1 MVKRRL
7 QVRAGGKKNEPSFFI
22 SIPTD
27 LAGVS
32 VLKEFSNFRKKAKM
46 RTDNVFHRPAV
57 HSNFYFF

>member
-1 MVKRRL
+1 MWAVKKGALVFYFGRIL
-7 QVRAGGKKNEPSFFI
+7 

-46 RTDNVFHRPAV
+46 RTDNMFHRPAV
-57 HSNFYFF
+57 RSNFYFF